1 MSPDSTRLSHQSY
14 LPKEVLYCYK
24 FLKIETSII
33 NVQSREI
40 GNIGYKDEDKQNT
53 TEYVLDT
60 TMCKQTEI
68 MKIRHEPS
76 YKQLEVKTNRT

>member
-40 GNIGYKDEDKQNT
+40 GNISYKENT